1 MSCDADPS
9 LLSSPITIIALIVLS
24 KLRGGG
30 AHSVQKSIGEATAAK
45 NVVGQ
50 S

>member
-24 KLRGGG
+24 KLRGG

-45 NVVGQ
+45 NVEGQ